1 MRHFADVPVAEWHG
15 DTFDLPDGVT
25 LLASSDSYQ
34 NQAFAIGSHA
44 LAVQFHPELT
54 PEMHVTWM
62 AESQEELQRN
72 GLTDA
77 ALHAERDEHAPAAQ
91 RASQAMLA
99 EWLDGLA

>member
-1 MRHFADVPVAEWHG
+1 
-15 DTFDLPDGVT
+15 
-25 LLASSDSYQ
+25 
-34 NQAFAIGSHA
+34 
-44 LAVQFHPELT
+44 
-54 PEMHVTWM
+54 M